1 MNKTILFLLG
11 VVVVGVG
18 ALVAVYL
25 GAIPGVELPRLTQL
39 TTSTAPEKKVDTAA
53 QPSATDA
60 GKAETAAAGSNK
72 AGTSA
77 PDTVEAG
84 GKKVVIPSFDVL
96 RVEPSGSLVV
106 AGRAAPNSKVD
117 IIAGATP
124 VGSTKAA
131 ANGDFA
137 AVLDKALKPGDHQ
150 LVLRATSP
158 DGTAATSTE
167 TAVVSIPETENG
179 QVLALVEKPGQPSR
193 LITKPKATETGGT
206 TTAPATAT
214 ADKVASAPAGQTGE
228 KTAAATPDTPA
239 KADAGTADG
248 QATTAKEPRDAAAPE
263 EKTASS
269 ALDAAD
275 KTAATTE
282 PKTAAA
288 EATQQSGKS
297 GDQAEKPFVSVEA
310 VEIEGSHI
318 YVAGQATVGKRVLVY
333 ANDSLLGASDVS
345 KGGRFL
351 VEAEHDLAVG
361 DYIIRADLVDGEGM
375 KVIARAAVPFTREA
389 GNRVAAVAPSVKAA
403 GEAAAE
409 KQEPAGTKA
418 NGAESGAVTPPLPK
432 ASESIASTPPV
443 IASTEEGKTAEGDKT
458 KLGAPLEEVKGS
470 VIIRRGDTLWRIADR
485 VYGRGVRYT
494 TIYLANKDQIRDPDK
509 IWPGQVFTMPQ
520 KSIPDSE
527 ALKIHEETH

>member
-25 GAIPGVELPRLTQL
+25 GAIPGVELPRLTQVI
-39 TTSTAPEKKVDTAA
+39 TSTAPEKKVDTAA
-53 QPSATDA
+53 QPSAADA
-60 GKAETAAAGSNK
+60 GKAETAAAGSDK

-193 LITKPKATETGGT
+193 LITKPKATETDG
-206 TTAPATAT
+206 
-214 ADKVASAPAGQTGE
+214 ADKGTSSAPAGQTGE
-228 KTAAATPDTPA
+228 KTAAATPDTSA
-239 KADAGTADG
+239 KDEAGAAG
-248 QATTAKEPRDAAAPE
+248 GEATTAKEPRKAATPE

-288 EATQQSGKS
+288 EATQQSGKA

-409 KQEPAGTKA
+409 KQEPAGAKA